1 MSFSTN
7 SAKGVLL
14 MIALLFTVF
23 IFSLSFRPSEKK
35 GKFHT
40 EDELTRLMVGNL
52 PTGENSV
59 FIGSGKCMGC
69 HGNDPLDFANMTM
82 EGIDVNQ
89 TDNWRATMMANSA
102 KDPFWR
108 AKVAH
113 EVAVNPEH
121 QLELEDKCLSCHAPQ
136 GKFASLYDGN
146 PHYTFAEMLNDSIA
160 LDGVACGACHQ
171 QQPELAGID
180 FSGVLHYNPDTAWGP
195 LFNIADGD
203 FPLFAP
209 AMTSF
214 VGIEPVGHPKV
225 SQSEY
230 CAGCHTL
237 QTNTVDLSGNFTGGL
252 FVEQATY
259 HEWLNSSYNND
270 ELLQQE
276 CQGCHMPRL
285 DESIV
290 IASGYAFLPGR
301 EPFGQHWLVGGN
313 TFMLELMKNRIEELG
328 IAATTEQYDVV
339 IDRTLNLLQNETAM
353 LDLTEGEIDGDTARY
368 SLKLS
373 NLAGHKFPSGYPSRR
388 AYIEF
393 VVTDENGEEIFHS
406 GKLMPNYEV
415 QGQNADWE
423 PHYDIISN
431 DVEEVQIY
439 ELVLGDVNDNVTTV
453 LERADHAIKD
463 NRLVPV
469 GFTTS
474 HSAYDT
480 TLIVGGA
487 ETDPNFNFFNGN
499 EGSGTDEIRYHV
511 PVLGV
516 DGAITVTARLMYQSL
531 PPKWNE
537 EMFAVDHPT
546 INSFEEMYWAEG
558 ADPVQIESTSVESVV
573 VGVENAESWF
583 TLSDNPSS
591 NGIIS
596 MNVGQNNI
604 SKVSLYSLDGK
615 LVQTQKVSGSKYRMN
630 LPVSKG
636 SYILVVETSKGN
648 IVRKVMRL

>member
-1 MSFSTN
+1 
-7 SAKGVLL
+7 
-14 MIALLFTVF
+14 
-23 IFSLSFRPSEKK
+23 
-35 GKFHT
+35 
-40 EDELTRLMVGNL
+40 
-52 PTGENSV
+52 
-59 FIGSGKCMGC
+59 
-69 HGNDPLDFANMTM
+69 
-82 EGIDVNQ
+82 
-89 TDNWRATMMANSA
+89 
-102 KDPFWR
+102 
-108 AKVAH
+108 
-113 EVAVNPEH
+113 
-121 QLELEDKCLSCHAPQ
+121 
-136 GKFASLYDGN
+136 
-146 PHYTFAEMLNDSIA
+146 
-160 LDGVACGACHQ
+160 
-171 QQPELAGID
+171 
-180 FSGVLHYNPDTAWGP
+180 
-195 LFNIADGD
+195 
-203 FPLFAP
+203 
-209 AMTSF
+209 
-214 VGIEPVGHPKV
+214 
-225 SQSEY
+225 
-230 CAGCHTL
+230 
-237 QTNTVDLSGNFTGGL
+237 
-252 FVEQATY
+252 
-259 HEWLNSSYNND
+259 
-270 ELLQQE
+270 
-276 CQGCHMPRL
+276 
-285 DESIV
+285 
-290 IASGYAFLPGR
+290 
-301 EPFGQHWLVGGN
+301 
-313 TFMLELMKNRIEELG
+313 MLELMKNRIEELG

-511 PVLGV
+511 PVFGV